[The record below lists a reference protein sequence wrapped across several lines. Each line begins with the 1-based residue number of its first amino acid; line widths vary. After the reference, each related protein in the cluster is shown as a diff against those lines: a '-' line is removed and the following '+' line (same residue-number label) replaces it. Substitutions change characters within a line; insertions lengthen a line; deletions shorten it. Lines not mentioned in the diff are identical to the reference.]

1 MGAMEMDKKQ
11 WYKILGKDLQ
21 EVNSA
26 KDMLSESRYSRYAST
41 DEQEEMISE
50 VEKWAKKAKMPVRGG
65 TTIGK
70 HPQTVILDLTYQGSE
85 IYINS
90 DGEVKI
96 GGKNIWDYTGFK
108 KAIKNLPEY

>member
-1 MGAMEMDKKQ
+1 MDKKQ

-21 EVNSA
+21 DVNSA
-26 KDMLSESRYSRYAST
+26 KDMVNESRYTRYAET
-41 DEQEEMISE
+41 DEQEEMITQI
-50 VEKWAKKAKMPVRGG
+50 EKWATKIKMPIRGG

-90 DGEVKI
+90 DGVVKV
-96 GGKNIWDYTGFK
+96 GGKEIRDYNGFK